1 MKLRIFMIFTI
12 SFSLFARVITIN
24 EAIDLAI
31 QNGEENNIA
40 NRELI
45 ISKKQLNSAFK
56 TALPNIF
63 YTGGYLKTDGAFLEN
78 TPIQTA
84 KSGYINFLGI
94 SQPIFQGGSIA
105 AKVKK
110 AKIEE
115 QKNTLALLKQTRDTR
130 LEVISI
136 YTGIILAKNTLE
148 VYNTSK
154 MQLNEALNFAKEN
167 ERLGKITNVE
177 LLKAEYQLL
186 DIETSILNIQN
197 EIEIGLL
204 TLKQKLNFSSSEEI
218 DIENFYVYR
227 EAIDSINYN
236 IDLDEALN
244 NGIAANFAKLHIQEA
259 DVEKMIARAE
269 MLPQVKG
276 FIGKEYVTED
286 HRTEN
291 SWGGGVLVSWNIFQ
305 FGKDY
310 DNYEASKLNVENS
323 KSQEKITHNNIEIN
337 LKKAYLELI
346 RLNKLEIAY
355 SKAFEQANENYKKD
369 TLKFQKGMI
378 TILDF
383 LKSQEMLTDSKIKYE
398 NIRLIQYNALEKY
411 RSLLI

>member
-259 DVEKMIARAE
+259 DIEKMIARAE
-269 MLPQVKG
+269 MLPQAKG

-310 DNYEASKLNVENS
+310 DNYEASKLNIENS

>member
-204 TLKQKLNFSSSEEI
+204 TLKQKLNFSSSEEV

-310 DNYEASKLNVENS
+310 DNYEASKLNIENS

>member
-167 ERLGKITNVE
+167 ERLGKITNIE

-269 MLPQVKG
+269 MFPQVKG

-310 DNYEASKLNVENS
+310 DNYEASKLNIENS

>member
-310 DNYEASKLNVENS
+310 DNYEASKLNIENS

>member
-259 DVEKMIARAE
+259 DIEKMIARAE

-310 DNYEASKLNVENS
+310 DNYEASKLNIENS

>member
-167 ERLGKITNVE
+167 ERLGKITNIE

-310 DNYEASKLNVENS
+310 DNYEASKLNIENS